1 MPTLVCD
8 TRITLMLSNTI
19 LPDAPMSHPVSSRS
33 FNAESVAFRGFM
45 DTLVKEIPCA
55 EVILLTTLPR
65 GGLQIAQPPKVSENL
80 LKAYIRDWHNHDE
93 AAWKA
98 LTSGK
103 PAKGKAG
110 SRFTDEFLAAFGY
123 HHVAAAAV
131 VDPIL
136 PGYVGVLELLR
147 SSEQGAFTSEELQR
161 LGHFAEQLSVS
172 LKETRASRT
181 VIQSG
186 SPVDVQ
192 PADVRQFV
200 FNARGEVL
208 FNKPAFDRLDASIR
222 QQMVREAT
230 ARSAH
235 VTGEPVVTER
245 LLLSDTHGDHWTANA
260 STFNEYPALDAG
272 PVVFFSL
279 LPSCLDWAMLRPTDL
294 AADAEMSRLVPAM
307 KFMQQEFHRGPTLT
321 EIAKTVHL
329 SPFHFHRRFTE
340 LFGLTPKHFLLE
352 CQIHVAKS
360 DLLTGEK
367 ELAKIASEC
376 GFAHQSHFTSRFK
389 QATGLTPTRWR
400 RMAAT
405 RSL

>member
-8 TRITLMLSNTI
+8 MRNTLMSSNTI

-33 FNAESVAFRGFM
+33 FNAESFSFRGFM
-45 DTLVKEIPCA
+45 DTLFKEIACS

-65 GGLQIAQPPKVSENL
+65 GGLQIAQPPKVSENF
-80 LKAYIRDWHNHDE
+80 LKAYVREWHSHDE
-93 AAWKA
+93 VAWKA
-98 LTSGK
+98 LTTGK

-110 SRFTDEFLAAFGY
+110 SRYTDEFLSVFGY
-123 HHVAAAAV
+123 QHAAAVAV

-136 PGYVGVLELLR
+136 TGYAGVLELLR
-147 SSEQGAFTSEELQR
+147 SSEQGPFTPEELQR
-161 LGHFAEQLSVS
+161 LTHFSEELSTS
-172 LKETRASRT
+172 LRDARTSR
-181 VIQSG
+181 VVVDPG
-186 SPVDVQ
+186 APVDVQ
-192 PADVRQFV
+192 PNDVRQFV
-200 FNARGEVL
+200 FNAKGEVL
-208 FNKPAFDRLDASIR
+208 FNKPAFDRLDSAVR
-222 QQMVREAT
+222 QQMVREAVSQ
-230 ARSAH
+230 SAH
-235 VTGEPVVTER
+235 RTGEPVVTQR
-245 LLLSDTHGDHWTANA
+245 SLLSDTHGDHWTANA
-260 STFNEYPALDAG
+260 VIFNEYPALDTG

-279 LPSCLDWAMLRPTDL
+279 LPSCLDWATLRPTDL

-352 CQIHVAKS
+352 CQIHIAKS
-360 DLLTGEK
+360 DLLAGEK